1 MAKLFDLK
9 FDHFISKVAIQA
21 LYAVSLVILTI
32 GSAYGIYTCIQELL
46 VLFRPRFLFA
56 IIGITTGYFLVLI
69 LIRLMLEDRLVKY
82 QMAEDIKEIRKK
94 L

>member
-1 MAKLFDLK
+1 MKKLFDLK
-9 FDHFISKVAIQA
+9 FEHLISKAAIQV
-21 LYAVSLVILTI
+21 LYVTSLVILTI

-56 IIGITTGYFLVLI
+56 IIGIITGYFLILV
-69 LIRLMLEDRLVKY
+69 LIRLVLEDRLVKY